1 MRKRA
6 VKSSVVY
13 LDESLQWKTHSRR
26 QRFHS
31 YEALVS
37 LITSATF
44 YFHLAQFQNCAFS
57 DYLLT
62 FFLYTVYS
70 RGQKTDSAST
80 HQEPAA
86 GKETKRTN
94 KYLRAS
100 SSCSALNI
108 CNYSV
113 QQQQQAPAVPGGWS
127 SRPAPSCARKKTP
140 AAAFSDVE
148 REEKRPRDSSLCSVR
163 SPLPGHL

>member
-1 MRKRA
+1 MKDA
-6 VKSSVVY
+6 FK
-13 LDESLQWKTHSRR
+13 K
-26 QRFHS
+26 
-31 YEALVS
+31 A
-37 LITSATF
+37 
-44 YFHLAQFQNCAFS
+44 AFS
-57 DYLLT
+57 LLRST
-62 FFLYTVYS
+62 CLPYHKRNILLSFGTVSKLCFLRLLAHFFPLYTVYS

-80 HQEPAA
+80 QQEPAA
-86 GKETKRTN
+86 AAGRETKRTN

-113 QQQQQAPAVPGGWS
+113 QRSSRRRRSQGGWS

-148 REEKRPRDSSLCSVR
+148 REEKAPWFIPLLRPLAFAR
-163 SPLPGHL
+163 SPFNRESVQVSQSKASLK